1 MWWSDPS
8 PPQSRTSADWWQT
21 SLWADWQWTPLDCRV
36 SSLDRK
42 SYTQSLPMPEKSLL
56 DGPLAKPAGKKKEH
70 FNSINLN
77 QLIKASTNQYIH
89 RSILLNRFD
98 INITMK
104 TITKRRPV
112 EHIGVCFIDF
122 LMCKHWYRILP
133 RVTWLQIALLLKQL
147 LNYSRWQQ
155 IWAIMHLGWVLITSR
170 EWILIH
176 LLLAECDLRVL
187 LLSLLV
193 NLEKSFSN
201 PQEKVFLHN
210 KHIDKCAYLWFCCFR
225 ELKLLCSSN
234 GADH

>member
-1 MWWSDPS
+1 MWWNDPS

-42 SYTQSLPMPEKSLL
+42 SYTQSLPTPEKSLL
-56 DGPLAKPAGKKKEH
+56 DGPLAKPAGKKEEH
-70 FNSINLN
+70 LNQSIN
-77 QLIKASTNQYIH
+77 QPIHPQKHLITQIWHKYYHENYYQKKAYGAYWC
-89 RSILLNRFD
+89 LFYW
-98 INITMK
+98 
-104 TITKRRPV
+104 
-112 EHIGVCFIDF
+112 F
-122 LMCKHWYRILP
+122 LMSKHWYRVLP

-147 LNYSRWQQ
+147 LNYSRWQL
-155 IWAIMHLGWVLITSR
+155 ILAMMHLGWVLITNR

-187 LLSLLV
+187 LLSLLL

-210 KHIDKCAYLWFCCFR
+210 KHIDKCASFGFCCFR
-225 ELKLLCSSN
+225 DLKLQCSSN